1 MRDISRNKRMAMDYR
16 FSVKIKI
23 KMSTSFNEAV
33 FTIRR
38 ELKMTLQFGPNE
50 LISGLK
56 KRLRLYQDK
65 RPDRQSVK

>member
-1 MRDISRNKRMAMDYR
+1 MDSRLG
-16 FSVKIKI
+16 VKIKI
-23 KMSTSFNEAV
+23 KMSTSFNETV

-65 RPDRQSVK
+65 RPYRQGAK